1 LEDLLR
7 SSLDYR
13 NLSIEETLKA
23 LDASLNG
30 LSEEE
35 ARKRIEK
42 YGYNEVREEKRN
54 PIAEFFSRYWGPM
67 PWLLE
72 LAIVLSIFLNH
83 IIEAIIIF
91 VLLTINVTIGFMH
104 TRHAQKALEY
114 LKKRLAV
121 KVKVLRDGR
130 WVLKDAREVV
140 PGDIILVSLGDL
152 MPADAKILSGE
163 LSVDQSSLTGESLPV
178 NLKPLDIVYAG
189 SVVIRGEAKCIV
201 INTGANTYFGRTVE
215 LVKIAKP
222 KSHQEELVLNVTKY
236 MLYLSAGALA
246 VAVIFAFFAGMDFL
260 TIVTLAVILLLGTV
274 PVALPAV
281 LMIVQ
286 ATGAM
291 ELARE
296 GVLITRLSAV
306 EDAAS
311 VDVLCLDK
319 TGTITQNKLAVVCVI
334 PISGFKEEEVVLAA
348 ALASSEEG
356 KDPIDLAV
364 INYAKLHKSILED
377 YEKGYKIISFTPFD
391 PSIKRAE
398 AIVESGGARFK
409 VVKGA
414 PQIIMGLCKAEG
426 AVKAEAGKLLEE
438 MSMRGYRV
446 LAVARSS
453 SNDLDDLMLIG
464 FLALA
469 DPVRP
474 DSKTL
479 IEKIRKLGIKPL
491 MITGDNVVIAK
502 EVAKQV
508 ALGDK
513 ILPVSEFKRM
523 RIDKAVEVL
532 DGVDGL
538 AEVYPE
544 DKYYVVKG
552 LQMRGHMVGMTGD
565 GVNDAPALKQAE
577 LGIAV
582 NDAVDVAKAAA
593 SVVLTEPGLKQIVT
607 TIRISRIIY
616 QRMLTWVIN
625 KITKTIQSIGLL
637 VIGLFLLRQLIL
649 GLFDMTLLVFA
660 NDFATMSIATDN
672 ATYTSYPN
680 KWDIKKITLASLAI
694 GALMIIGGLISV
706 WMGVSYFHLHGR
718 KLQVFTMLTLVFSSQ
733 FRILIVRE
741 RRHFWSSRPGKA
753 LTLSIIGVI
762 ITFIVLG
769 THGIIIPALSLHEI
783 FFTFGFS
790 GIWMLAL
797 VDPIKYLIF
806 AKVKV

>member
-1 LEDLLR
+1 LR
-7 SSLDYR
+7 GSLKSSLDYKS
-13 NLSIEETLKA
+13 LSIEETLKA

-30 LSEEE
+30 LSKEE

-54 PIAEFFSRYWGPM
+54 PIVEFLSRYWGPM

-72 LAIVLSIFLNH
+72 LAIVLSIFLSH

-104 TRHAQKALEY
+104 SKHAQKALEY

-121 KVKVLRDGR
+121 KVKVLRDGK
-130 WVLKDAREVV
+130 WALKDAREIV
-140 PGDIILVSLGDL
+140 PGDIILIGLGDL
-152 MPADAKILSGE
+152 MPADAKIVGGE

-178 NLKPLDIVYAG
+178 SLKPLDIVYAG

-201 INTGANTYFGRTVE
+201 INTGANTYFGRTAE

-222 KSHQEELVLNVTKY
+222 KSHQEELVLNVTRY
-236 MLYLSAGALA
+236 MLYLGAGALTVTA
-246 VAVIFAFFAGMDFL
+246 VFAFFAGIDFL
-260 TIVTLAVILLLGTV
+260 TIVTFAVILLMSAV

-281 LMIVQ
+281 LTIVQ
-286 ATGAM
+286 AAGAM

-296 GVLITRLSAV
+296 GALVTRLSAV

-319 TGTITQNKLAVVCVI
+319 TGTITQNKLAVVSVI
-334 PISGFKEEEVVLAA
+334 PLSGFKEEEVVLTA

-364 INYAKLHKSILED
+364 INYAKLHKSVLEN
-377 YEKGYKIISFTPFD
+377 YKITSFTPFD
-391 PSIKRAE
+391 PNIKRAE
-398 AIVESGGARFK
+398 AIVESNGARFK

-414 PQIIMGLCKAEG
+414 PQIIMGLCKVGE
-426 AVKAEAGKLLEE
+426 AVKAEAEKVLEE
-438 MSMRGYRV
+438 MSRRGYRV
-446 LAVARSS
+446 LAVARGS
-453 SNDLDDLMLIG
+453 SNDIDDFMLIG

-469 DPVRP
+469 DPVRS
-474 DSKTL
+474 DSKAL
-479 IEKIRKLGIKPL
+479 IEEIRKLGIRPL
-491 MITGDNVVIAK
+491 MITGDNIVIAK

-508 ALGDK
+508 GLRDR
-513 ILPVSEFKRM
+513 ILPANEFKHM
-523 RIDKAVEVL
+523 MSEEVVEAL
-532 DGVDGL
+532 EDVDGL

-544 DKYYVVKG
+544 DKYHVVKS
-552 LQMRGHMVGMTGD
+552 LQMRGRMVGMTGD

-582 NDAVDVAKAAA
+582 SNAADVAKAAA

-607 TIRISRIIY
+607 TVRISRVTY

-625 KITKTIQSIGLL
+625 KITKTIQSIALL
-637 VIGLFLLRQLIL
+637 VIGFFWLRQLIL
-649 GLFDMTLLVFA
+649 GLLDMTLLVFA

-672 ATYTSYPN
+672 ATYTPYPN
-680 KWDIKKITLASLAI
+680 KWNIKMMTLASLAT
-694 GALMIIGGLISV
+694 GAFMIIGGLISIWV
-706 WMGVSYFHLHGR
+706 GVSHFHLYGR
-718 KLQVFTMLTLVFSSQ
+718 KLQVFTMLMLVFSSQ

-753 LTLSIIGVI
+753 LILSIMGIMIAFV
-762 ITFIVLG
+762 VLG
-769 THGIIIPALSLHEI
+769 IHGIIIPALSLHEV

-797 VDPIKYLIF
+797 VDPIKHLIF
-806 AKVKV
+806 AKMKV